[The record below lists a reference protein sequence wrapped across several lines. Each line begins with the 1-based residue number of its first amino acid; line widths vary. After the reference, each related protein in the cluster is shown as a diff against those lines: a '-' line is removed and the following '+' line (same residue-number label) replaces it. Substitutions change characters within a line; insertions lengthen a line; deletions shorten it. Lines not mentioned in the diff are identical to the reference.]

1 VRDLAPEA
9 RAFLVLCYALAMAAG
24 AWLARGFPA
33 NLGTVDDW
41 VRGLVLAILA
51 ASAQVFV
58 VQRARTHYSDHLTP
72 APLFAAFLLLPAPLL
87 AAVACVAFI
96 PEWAWYGRKWFVQVF
111 NIASWVIA
119 LAAGRF
125 ALIALT
131 GHDQLRPL
139 THLPA
144 GAIALSLAVVMSVQ
158 SGLLAVVLRLARG
171 QSLEKTGLLAPR
183 KLFVDVSLFC
193 TGWAVAAAWLVDP
206 LYGIAALLPLV
217 LIFQALHVPNLRE
230 EASTD
235 SKTGLANMRHFGQ
248 VFERELE
255 RARRSGHPLSLLV
268 CDLDYL
274 RNINNTF
281 GHAVGDSV
289 LLGVANILRQS
300 IRIADLA
307 GRFGGEEFCVLLVD
321 TDQMGAIQAAERI
334 RHLVE
339 QTRFQTNRAERD
351 VRATISIGVAT
362 CPDDGRN
369 VEALMY
375 EADLAV
381 YKAKREGRNRIVA
394 ASRETRELAAE
405 WARENLMPQT
415 RVRTSPKNRI
425 RRFIGEATRSAY
437 VTGAPEAAAAREPS
451 GDGSST
457 PRPGPNIGPFP
468 ISLSVL
474 ALIAAVFVAS
484 LVGFRA
490 EAQPPDVGWSPPL
503 TGLALFAALT
513 VLSEN
518 ISVDVFGRGKTSVTV
533 MLVLAAS
540 FLYGPLGSLA
550 TVLTFAICTKIKSH
564 GPPHRLL
571 FNFGMALVAAE
582 AGTVFFQTF
591 SRGTVDE
598 QPVEVVIFAAAGAGL
613 VYYLVNHAL
622 LSIIRGLTEQRP
634 PFQIWLH
641 NYQWLWPHYIVLGG
655 LAAVVALGYRY
666 LGAFGLIALASP
678 VAMMHV
684 AIKQYVL
691 RTAMYVSELERMTAR
706 LGDSYESTLRA
717 LTRALDTRDE
727 ETEVHSQRV
736 RRYTEL
742 LARRLGVAE
751 DELEDMSRGALLHD
765 IGKIGVPDAILLKP
779 TRLTEEELAMMR
791 RHPVIGY
798 SMIVHIPFL
807 AKAAEI
813 VLHHHEAFD
822 GTGYPSGLAGDQI
835 PLGARIFA
843 VADTLDAMTSDR
855 PYRRALPLATALAEI
870 ESCREKQFDPR
881 VVDALLAIPVAELI
895 AVGRGEHEVIGRWE
909 GLFGGDAR
917 PRPVA
922 V

>member
-1 VRDLAPEA
+1 
-9 RAFLVLCYALAMAAG
+9 MG
-24 AWLARGFPA
+24 
-33 NLGTVDDW
+33 
-41 VRGLVLAILA
+41 
-51 ASAQVFV
+51 
-58 VQRARTHYSDHLTP
+58 VQT
-72 APLFAAFLLLPAPLL
+72 
-87 AAVACVAFI
+87 
-96 PEWAWYGRKWFVQVF
+96 
-111 NIASWVIA
+111 
-119 LAAGRF
+119 
-125 ALIALT
+125 
-131 GHDQLRPL
+131 
-139 THLPA
+139 
-144 GAIALSLAVVMSVQ
+144 
-158 SGLLAVVLRLARG
+158 GLLAVVLRLARG
-171 QSLEKTGLLAPR
+171 QSLGKTGLLAPR

-206 LYGIAALLPLV
+206 LYGIVALVPLV

-255 RARRSGHPLSLLV
+255 RARRSGQPLSLLV
-268 CDLDYL
+268 CDLDFL

-281 GHAVGDSV
+281 GHPIGDAV

-307 GRFGGEEFCVLLVD
+307 GRYGGEEFCVLLVD
-321 TDQMGAIQAAERI
+321 TDQAGAILAAERI
-334 RHLVE
+334 RNSVE
-339 QTRFQTNRAERD
+339 QMRFQTNRAERE

-362 CPDDGRN
+362 CPNDGRN
-369 VEALMY
+369 VEALIY

-381 YKAKREGRNRIVA
+381 YKAKREGRNRVVA

-415 RVRTSPKNRI
+415 RVRTSPTNRI

-437 VTGAPEAAAAREPS
+437 VTGAPEVAVARDPS
-451 GDGSST
+451 SDGASA
-457 PRPGPNIGPFP
+457 PRPGLNVGPFP

-518 ISVDVFGRGKTSVTV
+518 ISVDVFGREKTSVMV

-540 FLYGPLGSLA
+540 FLYGPLGSLV
-550 TVLTFAICTKIKSH
+550 TVLTFAVCTKIKSH
-564 GPPHRLL
+564 GPPHRML
-571 FNFGMALVAAE
+571 FNFGMALVSAE

-591 SRGTVDE
+591 SRGTVDA
-598 QPVEVVIFAAAGAGL
+598 QPVEVLIFAAAGAGL
-613 VYYLVNHAL
+613 VYYLVNHSL
-622 LSIIRGLTEQRP
+622 LSIVRGLTEQRP

-655 LAAVVALGYRY
+655 LAVVVALSYRY
-666 LGAFGLIALASP
+666 LGAFGLIALALP
-678 VAMMHV
+678 VAMMHL
-684 AIKQYVL
+684 AIKQYVA
-691 RTAMYVSELERMTAR
+691 RTAIYVSELERMTAR

-779 TRLTEEELAMMR
+779 TRLTEDELAMMR

-813 VLHHHEAFD
+813 VLYHHEAYD
-822 GTGYPSGLAGDQI
+822 GTGYPSGLVGDRI

-843 VADTLDAMTSDR
+843 VADTLDAITSDR
-855 PYRRALPLATALAEI
+855 PYRRALPFASALAEI
-870 ESCREKQFDPR
+870 QSCREKQFDPR
-881 VVDALLAIPVAELI
+881 VVDALLSIPVAELI
-895 AVGRGEHEVIGRWE
+895 AVGTGEHEVIGRWE
-909 GLFGGDAR
+909 GLFDSDAR